1 MPYGIEEQA
10 TKNTASK
17 ARLKDTDTKS
27 KGKISTRRHFLSKQ
41 KTYVRVSGHAYEQY
55 QKENDNDKCPE
66 KKRENDNNDNISCRE
81 KNDNNDNGNCRDRE

>member
-1 MPYGIEEQA
+1 M
-10 TKNTASK
+10 
-17 ARLKDTDTKS
+17 KDTDTKS

-41 KTYVRVSGHAYEQY
+41 KTYVRVSAHAYEQY

-81 KNDNNDNGNCRDRE
+81 KMTIMTMEIVAIENDHNDKVM

>member
-27 KGKISTRRHFLSKQ
+27 KGQISTRRHFLSKQ
-41 KTYVRVSGHAYEQY
+41 KTCVRVSAHAYDRYE
-55 QKENDNDKCPE
+55 KENDNDKCPE
-66 KKRENDNNDNISCRE
+66 KERERMTIMIISAVE
-81 KNDNNDNGNCRDRE
+81 KK